1 MLAGEDPLHCLSEFL
16 SLEQMLQRLQDEIRG
31 LDKSIRQISNNYR
44 FPTTLGSVSRRSFD
58 SKLRSAESM
67 VKNYQQELEATSE
80 ETPSDYLNYSNG
92 EYR

>member
-1 MLAGEDPLHCLSEFL
+1 MVAGEDPLQCLSEFL

-44 FPTTLGSVSRRSFD
+44 FPTTLGSTPRGSFN
-58 SKLRSAESM
+58 SKIRSAESM
-67 VKNYQQELEATSE
+67 VKNYQRELEATNE
-80 ETPSDYLNYSNG
+80 EIPNYIYG